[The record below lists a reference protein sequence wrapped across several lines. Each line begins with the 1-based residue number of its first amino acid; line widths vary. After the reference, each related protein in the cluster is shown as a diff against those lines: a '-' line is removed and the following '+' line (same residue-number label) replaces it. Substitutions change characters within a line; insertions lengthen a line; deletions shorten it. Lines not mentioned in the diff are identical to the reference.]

1 MPKVAVL
8 AKMTAKDG
16 QGHALVDA
24 LSGMIKAVGDE
35 GGTEIYALHTD
46 AASSDVVWFYELYT
60 DKDALGAHSGS
71 DAMKALGPSL
81 GPLLAGRPEI
91 TLLNPVTAKGLTFG

>member
-8 AKMTAKDG
+8 AKMTAKEG
-16 QGHALVDA
+16 QGQALVEA

-35 GGTEIYALHTD
+35 SGTEIYALHID
-46 AASSDVVWFYELYT
+46 AANDDVVWFYELYT
-60 DKDALGAHSGS
+60 DKESLGAHSGS

-91 TLLNPVTAKGLTFG
+91 NLLNPVQAKGLTFS